1 MKPDNRH
8 APSTQSVLEP
18 RVLLRVL
25 LTAAFSILGALLFA
39 QFAGLVAAP
48 LVFVLLAAVL
58 ALGLNPLVARL
69 EAHLHIPRPIVAG
82 LVMGGLVLFSLVF
95 AALVVPL
102 IVTQAIRFA
111 QGLPEMLATLQT
123 NLLEAVRKYPTI
135 APLFEGKT
143 SFDLGKLLGSG
154 NLQSGGLSAVT
165 NAAFAVSG
173 LASGLVSTVL
183 LVMLV
188 MFLLMNPEPIFKS
201 LLGGIPPRSRPVVER
216 TLIRIGS
223 QLGSWLVGAIIVS
236 VSVGV
241 IVGVGLR
248 IVGFQEALLF
258 GVIAAVTNLIPYVG
272 PIIGMVPPV
281 LMALAG
287 AEWSMALWAIGI
299 AVGAQQLDAY
309 VLSPIVYGRTV
320 KLLPASNI
328 VAVLVFGSLMGLIG
342 VFLAVPL
349 VIIIK
354 ALYEEVYL
362 FIMKRPEASDE
373 SVAQVIAAG
382 VGEVVN
388 EQEPVEKPL
397 DVSKTDVSKTPLEN
411 MPS

>member
-1 MKPDNRH
+1 M
-8 APSTQSVLEP
+8 QL
-18 RVLLRVL
+18 
-25 LTAAFSILGALLFA
+25 
-39 QFAGLVAAP
+39 
-48 LVFVLLAAVL
+48 
-58 ALGLNPLVARL
+58 
-69 EAHLHIPRPIVAG
+69 
-82 LVMGGLVLFSLVF
+82 
-95 AALVVPL
+95 
-102 IVTQAIRFA
+102 
-111 QGLPEMLATLQT
+111 
-123 NLLEAVRKYPTI
+123 
-135 APLFEGKT
+135 
-143 SFDLGKLLGSG
+143 
-154 NLQSGGLSAVT
+154 
-165 NAAFAVSG
+165 
-173 LASGLVSTVL
+173 
-183 LVMLV
+183 
-188 MFLLMNPEPIFKS
+188 
-201 LLGGIPPRSRPVVER
+201 
-216 TLIRIGS
+216 GS

-388 EQEPVEKPL
+388 EQAPVEEPL
-397 DVSKTDVSKTPLEN
+397 DVSKTDVSKTDVSKTPLEN